1 MAKDKK
7 YETTNPV
14 FKEYLDSLKEA
25 NESMKRAID
34 KKNTKSKKM
43 GGTVKKMKDGGS
55 QSTGSFF
62 GDLKKAIKAGGSS
75 KLTKKVKVMKGDT
88 LGSIAKKH
96 NTTIKMLQDLNYG
109 LKDAEGQ
116 KTMEFKGG
124 GYEGDTLRVPD
135 PQSFQKGRLAPVR
148 TKKKKNPYEGQ
159 TKSDMKE
166 MNRPIMDKAGLKR
179 QQEKVAKTPDR
190 NAPVKKA
197 MGGVMK
203 ARGGTF
209 KGTY

>member
-1 MAKDKK
+1 MS
-7 YETTNPV
+7 N
-14 FKEYLDSLKEA
+14 
-25 NESMKRAID
+25 
-34 KKNTKSKKM
+34 
-43 GGTVKKMKDGGS
+43 

-75 KLTKKVKVMKGDT
+75 KLTKNYKVKKGDT
-88 LGSIAKKH
+88 LSSIAKAN
-96 NTTIKMLQDLNYG
+96 NTTIKMLQKLNPTVRSEYG
-109 LKDAEGQ
+109 FLDTEKAEGQ
-116 KTMEFKGG
+116 KMMGFNKE
-124 GYEGDTLRVPD
+124 TLKVPD

-166 MNRPIMDKAGLKR
+166 MNRKIMDDKMLKR
-179 QQEKVAKTPDR
+179 QQEKVKKTPDR
-190 NAPVKKA
+190 NAKAGGTIKKMN

-209 KGTY
+209 KGTF